1 MYIHAIVYN
10 HLPMFTYTYVNR
22 ATYICVVIYVYVF
35 LYTNMHSKSI
45 YIGSAY
51 VDGYTFIEPV
61 I

>member
-1 MYIHAIVYN
+1 M
-10 HLPMFTYTYVNR
+10 
-22 ATYICVVIYVYVF
+22 VIYVYVF